1 MDEHEMEIAKKAN
14 KYLYGISDHEKVK
27 KALELIDEEFDASVI
42 SDTLDDEEKLDELGR
57 LRHIVLDVKKILET
71 QKKTTAFGFD

>member
-27 KALELIDEEFDASVI
+27 KALELIRAFEPIDVYIADDPKQVV
-42 SDTLDDEEKLDELGR
+42 TLIEDL
-57 LRHIVLDVKKILET
+57 KKILET